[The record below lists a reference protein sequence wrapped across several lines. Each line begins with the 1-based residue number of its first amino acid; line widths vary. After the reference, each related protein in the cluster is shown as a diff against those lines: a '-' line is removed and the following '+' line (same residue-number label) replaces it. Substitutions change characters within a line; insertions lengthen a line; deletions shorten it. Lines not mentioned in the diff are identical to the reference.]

1 MFWNR
6 TKLLFLASVT
16 LYRCSLDLQNSDGA
30 ELDSNTMCSEGKT
43 EKYLICYFPHA
54 NKRQHF
60 YFQTTVVSAQ
70 MYFLFLNLEAVRAV
84 GIPFKSALKRLV
96 KQCVCVYLP
105 LSPQTG
111 CWAGFHLWT
120 QCSTQTLVWSSVS
133 PGKQWCSPHA
143 SASVDDGWSPSR
155 IRVASWGCTFC
166 SCRLLTE
173 NDEKKSQSQC
183 WGW

>member
-1 MFWNR
+1 MELNWTQTQCVLRGKQRNIWFVISHMQ
-6 TKLLFLASVT
+6 TKGSISTFRL
-16 LYRCSLDLQNSDGA
+16 
-30 ELDSNTMCSEGKT
+30 
-43 EKYLICYFPHA
+43 
-54 NKRQHF
+54 
-60 YFQTTVVSAQ
+60 VVSAQ

-155 IRVASWGCTFC
+155 NRVASWGCTFC